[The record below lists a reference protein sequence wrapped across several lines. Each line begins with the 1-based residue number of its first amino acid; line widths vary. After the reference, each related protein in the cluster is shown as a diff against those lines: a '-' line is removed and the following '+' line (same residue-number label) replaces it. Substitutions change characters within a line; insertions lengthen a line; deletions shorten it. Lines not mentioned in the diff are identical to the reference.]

1 MAIRF
6 PSAQISVTLTCD
18 VAPEEPRSGAGWR
31 GGRHNKAQDGSALS
45 FTVVVYRVIGLVSQ
59 QPSRRHD
66 EYKKKTYRYNQV
78 LCGFTSN
85 TVQQLNIYGL
95 D

>member
-66 EYKKKTYRYNQV
+66 EYKKKHTDITRCCAV
-78 LCGFTSN
+78 LQATQSN
-85 TVQQLNIYGL
+85 S
-95 D
+95 